1 MGGGVLQ
8 KCNRDTLRFAMKCSA
23 AEIDGAWT
31 DVQKRPATDLSKASK
46 AGRLSLVASETGA
59 FETVRTDQLGG
70 RADLLKPVFRD
81 GDPRRSELR
90 RGPGAGAQ
98 LGLSRPPRLS
108 VPLGRPRDSAP
119 HQPALS
125 Q

>member
-1 MGGGVLQ
+1 VVFGMGGGLLQ

-70 RADLLKPVFRD
+70 RADLLKAVFRD
-81 GDPRRSELR
+81 GEILAVQSFGEVQARVRN
-90 RGPGAGAQ
+90 
-98 LGLSRPPRLS
+98 S
-108 VPLGRPRDSAP
+108 V
-119 HQPALS
+119 
-125 Q
+125 